1 MVWQWLGL
9 VKDWGLPFAIFF
21 AVIYMLWRQVI
32 DRQARIEKL
41 YDRQIDML
49 LKEMDRIKKEIDA
62 LRVSRE
68 G

>member
-1 MVWQWLGL
+1 MQWQWLGAI
-9 VKDWGLPFAIFF
+9 KEWGLPLAIFF
-21 AVIYMLWRQVI
+21 AIIYMLWRQVI

-49 LKEMDRIKKEIDA
+49 IGEIDRIKKEIDT
-62 LRVSRE
+62 LRE